1 MFDGPHDTD
10 GVKTERAID
19 LDRQFQSKDNNDGKP
34 PVELGESDRLLFARQ
49 ILLWLVIVT
58 MFSFG
63 AYVLA
68 PENKGAAQVF
78 ELIKVGVLPLVT
90 LVIGFYFPN
99 SRK

>member
-1 MFDGPHDTD
+1 MLNAPQDSG
-10 GVKTERAID
+10 GVNEERAID
-19 LDRQFQSKDNNDGKP
+19 LDRQFQSKENNDGKA

-58 MFSFG
+58 MFSFA

-68 PENKGAAQVF
+68 PDNKGAAQIF

-99 SRK
+99 SRR